1 MIIFRP
7 QAANRFVCIMREFVT
22 NAFMTIQDDSTNVSV
37 DYILTPRV
45 NGVGNILI
53 DNDTIQIYNSTYQN
67 MAEGHFY
74 NMTIY
79 LDEEKTNVIYR
90 DRIFCTEQKVAI
102 QTDPDYFYRLN
113 KDVYQQY
120 DGSNNEYIVL

>member
-7 QAANRFVCIMREFVT
+7 QPQNRFPCIMREYVT

-37 DYILTPRV
+37 DYTLIPRV
-45 NGVGNILI
+45 GTIGNILI
-53 DNDTIQIYNSTYQN
+53 DNDTIIIYNKTYVN
-67 MAEGHFY
+67 MVEGHFY

-79 LDEEKTNVIYR
+79 LDETKTKVIYR
-90 DRIFCTEQKVAI
+90 DRIFCTDQKLAI

-113 KDVYQQY
+113 KNVYQEY

>member
-53 DNDTIQIYNSTYQN
+53 INDTINIYNSTYQN
-67 MAEGHFY
+67 MVEGHFY

-113 KDVYQQY
+113 KDVYQEY